1 MYEDVNCS
9 ILYNSKK
16 LKRTQMSVNW
26 ILGELCYIHIIN
38 IVIKKNRIVYCTDPC
53 VIVKRKG

>member
-9 ILYNSKK
+9 VLYNSKK

-26 ILGELCYIHIIN
+26 ILGELCYIHINN
-38 IVIKKNRIVYCTDPC
+38 IVIKKNHIAYCTDPY

>member
-38 IVIKKNRIVYCTDPC
+38 IVIKKNRKAYCTDPY